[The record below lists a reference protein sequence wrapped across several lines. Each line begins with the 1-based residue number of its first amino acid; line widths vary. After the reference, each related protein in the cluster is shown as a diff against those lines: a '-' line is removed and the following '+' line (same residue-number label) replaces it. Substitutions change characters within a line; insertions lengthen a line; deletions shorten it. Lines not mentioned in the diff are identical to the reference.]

1 MLELKGS
8 IPALVTPFRD
18 GSVDIEA
25 LERLVEWHIAEGS
38 DGLVAVGTTG
48 ESPTVSKIELKD
60 IIKELKG
67 GRAQDRE
74 AAASAFAAQHPHGA
88 LDDPRVPVTGRYG
101 ILADQ
106 ERGRDSELDPRST
119 AGRAEVEMGA
129 MLLTQQI

>member
-1 MLELKGS
+1 MPGVPNNASKASLSRG
-8 IPALVTPFRD
+8 VD
-18 GSVDIEA
+18 GRWIF
-25 LERLVEWHIAEGS
+25 AE
-38 DGLVAVGTTG
+38 D
-48 ESPTVSKIELKD
+48 PI
-60 IIKELKG
+60 
-67 GRAQDRE
+67 
-74 AAASAFAAQHPHGA
+74 AASAFAAQHPHGA